1 MGALGRTV
9 PHVIERIASRQHGVV
24 ARAQLLAAGVTR
36 REIARRLQ
44 SGALL
49 VEFRGVYRVGH
60 RAPSVEARYMAAVLA
75 CGEGALLSGRAAGH
89 LLGLLKGPAP
99 PPDVTAPKQRRI
111 EGITIQ
117 RSRRVHSLDA
127 TTWHGIPVTTVPRTI
142 TDLAA
147 TLSLDDLARACHEA
161 GVRFQTTPAQVEQVL
176 ARRPSTPGAAKLR
189 LVLHGDAH
197 VTLSKLEHRFLAL
210 LKANGLPLPETNRL
224 ADGRRV
230 DCRWPDRHLTVE
242 LDSYRYHGS
251 RHAWEHDRRRERE
264 AYARVDEFRRFTYG
278 DVFED
283 SRLMLAELRDLIG
296 PGRSAAARNIPV
308 EG

>member
-1 MGALGRTV
+1 MA
-9 PHVIERIASRQHGVV
+9 RIAEGQQGVV
-24 ARAQLLAAGVTR
+24 ARPQLLDAGLSAEQIR
-36 REIARRLQ
+36 QLLLR
-44 SGALL
+44 GALL

-99 PPDVTAPKQRRI
+99 TPDVTTPKQRRI
-111 EGITIQ
+111 EGITTY
-117 RSRRVHSLDA
+117 RTRTAHSLDA
-127 TTWHGIPVTTVPRTI
+127 TTWHGIPTTTVPRTL

-176 ARRPSTPGAAKLR
+176 ARRPSTPGASHLR
-189 LVLHGDAH
+189 LVLHGDAR
-197 VTLSKLEHRFLAL
+197 VTLSRLERRFLAL
-210 LKANGLPLPETNRL
+210 LTANGLPLPQTNRP
-224 ADGRRV
+224 AGGRRV
-230 DCRWPDRHLTVE
+230 DCRWPDHHLTVE

-264 AYARVDEFRRFTYG
+264 AYARGDELRRYTYG
-278 DVFED
+278 DVYED
-283 SRLMLAELRDLIG
+283 SRLMLVELRDLIG
-296 PGRSAAARNIPV
+296 GRRSVAALNVPV